1 MSTGRTVTVVTAG
14 ASGSAP
20 AVAAAALP
28 VSAPAG
34 MDLTLT
40 GLPPYV
46 TARDLKAALSKH
58 IFSELQHD
66 YLVILDSSSEDLF
79 WVAFDDQE
87 TAQKTTARLIIPGDP
102 DCITQYIDRNINVSI
117 RDQAYTLTLRVTPLP
132 PW

>member
-1 MSTGRTVTVVTAG
+1 MSTGRTVTADTAG

-34 MDLTLT
+34 LDLRST
-40 GLPPYV
+40 GLPPDV

-66 YLVILDSSSEDLF
+66 YLVILDRSSEDLF
-79 WVAFDDQE
+79 
-87 TAQKTTARLIIPGDP
+87 
-102 DCITQYIDRNINVSI
+102 
-117 RDQAYTLTLRVTPLP
+117 
-132 PW
+132 